1 LSQLISV
8 CTKGAARGL
17 GGVFMTLG
25 CCGGEGETNRS
36 ICDSGR
42 HLLHPEDGEMRFLIC
57 RFSLIGGKFNKVQT
71 LGFVRREVIKLSSHR
86 GEFFKNADAL
96 LTQLQRLVSSK
107 LFTPIQI
114 PIKYPLQIYKLC
126 HMFYSF
132 TFDVS
137 QNFFT

>member
-1 LSQLISV
+1 
-8 CTKGAARGL
+8 
-17 GGVFMTLG
+17 MTLG

-107 LFTPIQI
+107 LFSDSNQI
-114 PIKYPLQIYKLC
+114 PLQIYKMC
-126 HMFYSF
+126 RMFYSF

-137 QNFFT
+137 ENFFT